1 MEIGNKIKQLR
12 YKAGMTQEQLAAQLG
27 ISAQSVSKWETGV
40 AMPDITLLPLLAESF
55 GVSIDELF
63 DLTTEQKLRR
73 IAGRL
78 DTDEELPAELFMEY
92 REFLETQLET
102 NDDRARILGLLAR
115 LYHLRMEADARRV
128 SKYARESIMLAPEQ
142 KECQWLLQMAE
153 GDAPWDWNIA
163 NHAGMIDFYKSVI
176 AADKGT
182 PKTPLTYY
190 YLIDGLITDHRT
202 AEAREYVE
210 KCAAL
215 PAHKPFLLAVY
226 RAHIALAEYDE
237 PAADKLMEAA
247 VEQYGSESGMLFE
260 AAQYYARKCDYAKA
274 VELYERSWA
283 LEEDKK
289 PRYTDALQGIALIYE
304 IMGEKEKAA
313 ATYDRWI
320 ACLKDEWGFAEDD
333 KAVVYT
339 VREKNRVLA
348 KK

>member
-1 MEIGNKIKQLR
+1 MEIGSKIKQLR
-12 YKAGMTQEQLAAQLG
+12 YKSGLTQEQLAARLG
-27 ISAQSVSKWETGV
+27 ISAQSVSKWENAV
-40 AMPDITLLPLLAESF
+40 AMPDITLLPLLAEVF

-63 DLTTEQKLRR
+63 DLTVEQKLKR
-73 IAGRL
+73 IENRME
-78 DTDEELPAELFMEY
+78 TEEEFSEPLFKEY
-92 REFLETQLET
+92 EEFLTAQLEE
-102 NDDRARILGLLAR
+102 NKDRTMILGLLAR
-115 LYHLRMEADARRV
+115 LYHHRMGADARRV
-128 SKYARESIMLAPEQ
+128 SKYAREAIMLAPEQ

-163 NHAGMIDFYKSVI
+163 NHAGVIDFYKSVI
-176 AADKGT
+176 ANDKGT

-202 AEAREYVE
+202 EEAREYVE

-237 PAADKLMEAA
+237 STADKLMEEA
-247 VEQYGSESGMLFE
+247 VEQYSSESGMLFE
-260 AAQYYARKCDYAKA
+260 AAQYYARKCDYEKA
-274 VELYERSWA
+274 LEFYERSWA

-333 KAVVYT
+333 KAVVDT